1 MKKIILAD
9 CLDALKDME
18 SNSVDSIVT
27 DPPYGLS
34 FMGSGTTGI
43 AALAQDFSFIG
54 MERDSEYFEIA
65 QKRLSHISKEVKQHK
80 ERVEERVALF

>member
-18 SNSVDSIVT
+18 SN
-27 DPPYGLS
+27 
-34 FMGSGTTGI
+34 
-43 AALAQDFSFIG
+43 
-54 MERDSEYFEIA
+54 SEYFEIA